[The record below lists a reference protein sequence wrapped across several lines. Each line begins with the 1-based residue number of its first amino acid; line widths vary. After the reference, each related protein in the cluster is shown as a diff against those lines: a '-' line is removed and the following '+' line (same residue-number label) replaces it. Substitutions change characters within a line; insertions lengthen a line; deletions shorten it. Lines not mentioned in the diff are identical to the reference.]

1 MVSPV
6 YEYQK
11 KYVKAYLAR
20 HKEEIDKKNKEKVIC
35 LICDKELAR
44 HSLRSHNK
52 TKKHLKKIEERENQI
67 SSEKSGFDESSICA
81 FNC

>member
-11 KYVKAYLAR
+11 KYVKAYLER

-52 TKKHLKKIEERENQI
+52 TKKHLKKIEDHTNNHNEEI
-67 SSEKSGFDESSICA
+67 SEPESEEASIWV
-81 FNC
+81 